1 MFNSWSG
8 YHDRSVPIFLR
19 VGAQYWRPAVQ
30 YLATALPV
38 SIARAKEVIENFM
51 MDDRLFL
58 GDTESRE

>member
-1 MFNSWSG
+1 M
-8 YHDRSVPIFLR
+8 
-19 VGAQYWRPAVQ
+19 Q

-58 GDTESRE
+58 GDTESRELGCEWPKAKVESWDD